1 MDDSRTV
8 SENSSELTESS
19 VMDMLISEDNE
30 QGEVSETVSEP
41 MENDNLVET
50 EFSDPESLQ
59 SSEKEHHY
67 VNYQELDLSEE
78 DLDEIADAAIDVIR
92 ELLYFF
98 NAEES
103 GIEEYEGEENELI
116 FDIVGDNLAMLIG
129 RHGRTL
135 EALQYLVSAIVSK
148 RIGYQYP
155 VVVDVEGYVNRR
167 KQKLISLAKSSAAR
181 VIRQKRSVRLRPMS
195 PYERRVVHMALKD
208 DNRVKTESEGSD
220 PNRQVVIYLA

>member
-1 MDDSRTV
+1 MDDSQTV
-8 SENSSELTESS
+8 SENNIELAESS
-19 VMDMLISEDNE
+19 DLNMLVSEDAE
-30 QGEVSETVSEP
+30 QSEASETVSEL
-41 MENDNLVET
+41 MESDDYEET
-50 EFSDPESLQ
+50 DPSDTESLR
-59 SSEKEHHY
+59 STEKDHHY

-78 DLDEIADAAIDVIR
+78 DLDEIADTAIDVIR

-116 FDIVGDNLAMLIG
+116 FDIVGENLAMLIG